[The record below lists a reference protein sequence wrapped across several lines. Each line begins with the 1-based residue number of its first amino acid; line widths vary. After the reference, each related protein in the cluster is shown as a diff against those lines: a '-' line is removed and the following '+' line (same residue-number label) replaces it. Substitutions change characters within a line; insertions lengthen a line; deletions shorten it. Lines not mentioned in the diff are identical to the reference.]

1 MLFPIRNDKFDSFW
15 RTGNIK
21 FKLYQGYI
29 NVKYPPHIWA
39 LKFYGKRFME
49 GRIANLPIIQMY

>member
-29 NVKYPPHIWA
+29 NVKYVSPAYLGIEILWKKIH
-39 LKFYGKRFME
+39 
-49 GRIANLPIIQMY
+49 GRQNC

>member
-1 MLFPIRNDKFDSFW
+1 MKKKKKKKYLIPNIRETSKFDSFW

-29 NVKYPPHIWA
+29 NVKCVFSAYLSIEILW
-39 LKFYGKRFME
+39 KKDS
-49 GRIANLPIIQMY
+49 